1 MTAMV
6 FGKASDAVAGEFAQ
20 GANGNHAERPDTRQR
35 VKEMG

>member
-20 GANGNHAERPDTRQR
+20 GAIGITPNVPTLTR
-35 VKEMG
+35 G